1 MKINS
6 NITTG
11 KRLDANDL
19 NSSSRRSTLSTQK
32 DRRLHSIRSRLSDM
46 TMSEKINETE
56 FLLGLCTDNFL
67 SGKAKK
73 PAPDQSFFLPG

>member
-1 MKINS
+1 
-6 NITTG
+6 
-11 KRLDANDL
+11 
-19 NSSSRRSTLSTQK
+19 
-32 DRRLHSIRSRLSDM
+32 M

-73 PAPDQSFFLPG
+73 PAPDQSFFCPGKTGRVVRFVQPG

>member
-1 MKINS
+1 
-6 NITTG
+6 
-11 KRLDANDL
+11 
-19 NSSSRRSTLSTQK
+19 
-32 DRRLHSIRSRLSDM
+32 M

-73 PAPDQSFFLPG
+73 PAPDQSFFARVKRVGLSVSCNPGSPFRYYCQVCLLKWYIFDGIPV